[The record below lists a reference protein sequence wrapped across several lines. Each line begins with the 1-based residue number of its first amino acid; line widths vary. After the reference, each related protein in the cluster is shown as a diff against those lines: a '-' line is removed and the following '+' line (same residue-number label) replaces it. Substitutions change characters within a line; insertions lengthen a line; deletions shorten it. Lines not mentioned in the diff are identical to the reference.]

1 MWVLRA
7 GEAPLRYI
15 YCQHSKRNNTGF
27 VALSSTQ
34 TGTPTLKK
42 LVWDDTYWL
51 NKMLYWGHM
60 PNLCRMESMWVWISK
75 PPISTVPEVGGKRPV
90 SIDLR
95 KQNENIPTLL
105 FPCHIRKMHCTIPL
119 DGAWWLLT
127 MGLDGTTPVKKHTYI
142 QILLPCYT
150 ENLVNLQIRMLL
162 LWVKHTYCGTITKK
176 KKRQFKVHL
185 K

>member
-127 MGLDGTTPVKKHTYI
+127 MGLDGTTPVKNIHTNTLA
-142 QILLPCYT
+142 LLHWESCKSADQNAFALGQTY
-150 ENLVNLQIRMLL
+150 L
-162 LWVKHTYCGTITKK
+162 LWNNYKK